1 MYQRLLHQLLTLLR
15 LTRVWN
21 LLILVLAQYA
31 AVVFLVQPTGD
42 TISVGFGFLDF
53 SLQRGT
59 WNDPALFILAA
70 STCLIAAAG
79 YVINDYF
86 DVKIDLINKPSRVVV
101 GKEMTR
107 RKAILLHVILSSAGV
122 MTGLL
127 VSWKVAGVNLLSAA
141 LLWWYSANLKR
152 GAFFGNLAIAVLTA
166 VALLVLYIPYP
177 NSGPAIWLYSAFAL
191 GMTMV
196 REAVKDMED
205 VRGDQA
211 FGCSTLPIRMGIPFT
226 KIYTLVLI
234 LMLMAFGFA
243 VHLWLMPLPVY
254 YFLAL
259 ILLPLGIFSFRL
271 LRADTVREFHQL
283 SQWVKYILV
292 LGIFSMALLP

>member
-1 MYQRLLHQLLTLLR
+1 MYRPLLHQLLTLLR

-31 AVVFLVQPTGD
+31 AVIFLVEPGE
-42 TISVGFGFLDF
+42 ILPVHFGFVDVMLE
-53 SLQRGT
+53 RGT
-59 WNDPALFILAA
+59 WTDPALFVLAA

-86 DVKIDLINKPSRVVV
+86 DVKIDLINKPARVVV

-107 RKAILLHVILSSAGV
+107 RKAILLHVIFSSAGV
-122 MTGLL
+122 FTGLL
-127 VSWKVAGVNLLSAA
+127 ISWKVAVVNLLSAG

-152 GAFFGNLAIAVLTA
+152 GMFFGNLAIAVLTA
-166 VALLVLYIPYP
+166 AALLVLYIPFP
-177 NSGPAIWLYSAFAL
+177 QSGPAILLYAGFAF
-191 GMTMV
+191 GMTLV

-211 FGCSTLPIRMGIPFT
+211 YGCSTMPIRMGIPFT
-226 KIYTLVLI
+226 KIYSLTLI
-234 LMLMAFGFA
+234 LMLMATGFA
-243 VHLWLMPLPVY
+243 VHVWLMPLPVY

-259 ILLPLGIFSFRL
+259 ILLPLGLFSFRL